1 MHFNFLHNKKMEN
14 ATTSHGGGIQVDKL
28 EKPLSKEEE
37 YEDENIQCLYEMI
50 KDPGDVLEHRD
61 LKNILKKKI
70 LSIDELKKSSRT
82 QDELRKIINICEEEE
97 NNNFAGQIRDLP
109 FYKDPLEKEQEA
121 A

>member
-1 MHFNFLHNKKMEN
+1 MEN
-14 ATTSHGGGIQVDKL
+14 SATSHNGGIQVDKL
-28 EKPLSKEEE
+28 ENPLSKEEE
-37 YEDENIQCLYEMI
+37 FEDEIIQCLYEMI
-50 KDPGDVLEHRD
+50 KNPGDALEHRE

-70 LSIDELKKSSRT
+70 LSLDELKKSPRI
-82 QDELRKIINICEEEE
+82 QDEIKKIINICEEEE